1 MKLKSQIPN
10 LFTLSNLICGM
21 LAIYATTVD
30 SVPVAAYLILVAALF
45 DFVDGLVAR
54 ALNVAGELG
63 KQLDSLADLVSFGV
77 APAFIALSI
86 IGSLKMEMSF
96 TMAFLLAFSPLIM
109 GVFSAY
115 RLAKFNIDIRQQDQF
130 IGLPTPA
137 NALFW
142 LSMPLIAMN
151 LAPGHFL
158 DDIYLAFLNSFW
170 AVIIAS
176 VVLSFLLVSELP
188 LISLKFKNLKFRENK
203 YRFILLGSGLILLL
217 IFWVKAVPIILILY
231 IILSII
237 QTLTHKKHGI

>member
-1 MKLKSQIPN
+1 MKIKSQIPN

-21 LAIYATTVD
+21 LAIYATTID
-30 SVPVAAYLILVAALF
+30 AVPLAAYLILVAALF
-45 DFVDGLVAR
+45 DFVDGLAAR

-86 IGSLKMEMSF
+86 LGSLDMEIAF
-96 TMAFLLAFSPLIM
+96 TPAFFLAFSPLIM

-115 RLAKFNIDIRQQDQF
+115 RLAKFNIDTRQQDQF

-151 LAPGHFL
+151 LVPGNYL
-158 DDIYLAFLNSFW
+158 DDIYLAFLSSSW
-170 AVIIAS
+170 AVIIAA
-176 VVLSFLLVSELP
+176 VVLSFLLVAELP
-188 LISLKFKNLKFRENK
+188 LISLKFKNFNFRENK
-203 YRFILLGSGLILLL
+203 YRFILLGVSLVLLL

-231 IILSII
+231 ILLSII
-237 QTLTHKKHGI
+237 QTLAQKKHGI